1 LWEYLVAPRPY
12 WKGYLKLSLVSCPI
26 ALTPATSS
34 SEKISFRQVNKET
47 GNRIRYKKVDSETD
61 AEVANEQIGKGY
73 EVGKNEFLIM
83 DDEELE
89 AVELESTH
97 TIEIVQ
103 FVPFTQIDKRYYD
116 QPYYIVPNDEV
127 GVEAFAV
134 IRDAMIGKGVT
145 ALGRVVMNKRE
156 RVIALE
162 PWGKGLLGTALH
174 YPYEIRKA
182 EDYFDDI
189 PNVKIAPDMLKL
201 AEHIV
206 EQKVG
211 EFQPDLFVD
220 HYEEALVEVIK
231 KKQAHIPLKKSSD
244 RPAAPK
250 NVINL
255 MDALRKS
262 IGAEKAMAPAKAS
275 ANKKK
280 KNAGQRE
287 MLLPIAGKKPAKEAA
302 KETAKQATK
311 EAAKETPKGAA
322 RRKAG

>member
-1 LWEYLVAPRPY
+1 VAPRPY

-26 ALTPATSS
+26 ALSPATSS

-61 AEVANEQIGKGY
+61 EEVSNEQIGKGY

-97 TIEIVQ
+97 TIEINQ
-103 FVPFTQIDKRYYD
+103 FVPFAQIDKRYYD
-116 QPYYIVPNDEV
+116 QAYYIVPNDEV

-156 RVIALE
+156 RVMALE

-189 PNVKIAPDMLKL
+189 PDVKIAPDMLKL
-201 AEHIV
+201 AQHIV
-206 EQKVG
+206 EQKEG

-231 KKQAHIPLKKSSD
+231 KKQAHIPLKKASE

-262 IGAEKAMAPAKAS
+262 IGSETRAPAKA
-275 ANKKK
+275 AAKKKK
-280 KNAGQRE
+280 KNNGQRE
-287 MLLPIAGKKPAKEAA
+287 MLLPIAGKKSAKEGAKVTA
-302 KETAKQATK
+302 KESA
-311 EAAKETPKGAA
+311 KGAA

>member
-1 LWEYLVAPRPY
+1 VAPRPY

-47 GNRIRYKKVDSETD
+47 GNRIRYKKVDTETD
-61 AEVANEQIGKGY
+61 EEVPSDQIGKGY

-89 AVELESTH
+89 AVELESNH
-97 TIEIVQ
+97 TIDIDQ

-134 IRDAMIGKGVT
+134 IRKAMEGKGMT
-145 ALGRVVMNKRE
+145 ALARVVMNKRE

-162 PWGKGLLGTALH
+162 PWGKGLLGTTLH
-174 YPYEIRKA
+174 YAYEVRKA
-182 EDYFDDI
+182 DDYFDDI
-189 PNVKIAPDMLKL
+189 PDVKIPNDMLKL

-206 EQKVG
+206 ESKEG
-211 EFQPDLFVD
+211 DFQPDLFVD
-220 HYEEALVEVIK
+220 HYETALVEIIR
-231 KKQAHIPLKKSSD
+231 KKQAHVPLKKS
-244 RPAAPK
+244 AKVEAPK

-255 MDALRKS
+255 MDALRRSVQGSDAKP
-262 IGAEKAMAPAKAS
+262 AAKATETKAAAPAKTA
-275 ANKKK
+275 AKKGK
-280 KNAGQRE
+280 KRVEGQRE
-287 MLLPIAGKKPAKEAA
+287 MLLPIAGKKKEAA
-302 KETAKQATK
+302 KETK
-311 EAAKETPKGAA
+311 PAA

>member
-1 LWEYLVAPRPY
+1 MAPRPY

-34 SEKISFRQVNKET
+34 SEKVSFRQVNKET

-61 AEVANEQIGKGY
+61 EEVTSDQLGKGY

-97 TIEIVQ
+97 TIEIDQ
-103 FVPFTQIDKRYYD
+103 FVPFTQIDRRYYD

-134 IRDAMIGKGVT
+134 IREAMVGKGVA
-145 ALGRVVMNKRE
+145 ALGHVVMNKRE

-162 PWGKGLLGTALH
+162 PHGKGLIGTTLH
-174 YPYEIRKA
+174 YAYEVRKA

-189 PNVKIAPDMLKL
+189 ADVKIAPDMLKL
-201 AEHIV
+201 AQHIV
-206 EQKVG
+206 DEKAG
-211 EFQPDLFVD
+211 EFEPEAFVD
-220 HYEEALVEVIK
+220 HYEQAVVEILR
-231 KKQAHIPLKKSSD
+231 KKQANIPLKKSAERSS
-244 RPAAPK
+244 APK

-255 MDALRKS
+255 MDALRRS
-262 IGAEKAMAPAKAS
+262 VANEKAAPKTAKPEKA
-275 ANKKK
+275 AKGKKRV
-280 KNAGQRE
+280 AGQGE
-287 MLLPIAGKKPAKEAA
+287 MLLPISGKKKEAA
-302 KETAKQATK
+302 KE
-311 EAAKETPKGAA
+311 AARPAA

>member
-1 LWEYLVAPRPY
+1 VAPRPY

-26 ALTPATSS
+26 ALSPATSS
-34 SEKISFRQVNKET
+34 SEKISFRQVNKAT

-61 AEVANEQIGKGY
+61 EEVTNEDIGKGY
-73 EVGKNEFLIM
+73 EVGKNEFLLM

-103 FVPFTQIDKRYYD
+103 FVPFAQIDKRYYD
-116 QPYYIVPNDEV
+116 QPYYIVPNDDV

-134 IRDAMIGKGVT
+134 IREAMVGKGVA

-162 PWGKGLLGTALH
+162 PFGKGLIGTTLH
-174 YPYEIRKA
+174 YSYEVRKA

-189 PNVKIAPDMLKL
+189 PDIKIAPDMLKL
-201 AEHIV
+201 AQHIV
-206 EQKVG
+206 DEKAG
-211 EFQPDLFVD
+211 EFEPESFID
-220 HYEEALVEVIK
+220 HYEQALVEILR
-231 KKQAHIPLKKSSD
+231 KKQANIPLKKSTERAS
-244 RPAAPK
+244 APK

-255 MDALRKS
+255 MDALRRS
-262 IGAEKAMAPAKAS
+262 IATTEKDKPAAKAKS
-275 ANKKK
+275 KKR
-280 KNAGQRE
+280 AEGQRE
-287 MLLPIAGKKPAKEAA
+287 MLLPIAGKKKEAA
-302 KETAKQATK
+302 KDVTK
-311 EAAKETPKGAA
+311 PAA